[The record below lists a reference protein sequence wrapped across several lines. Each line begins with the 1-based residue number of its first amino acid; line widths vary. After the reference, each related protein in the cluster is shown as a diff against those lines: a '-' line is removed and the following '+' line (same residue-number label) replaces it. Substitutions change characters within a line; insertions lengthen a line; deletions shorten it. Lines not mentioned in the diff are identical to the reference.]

1 MKDEIHIENDIEN
14 QSDRHEISNIKQKE
28 KTQIQLQSMALKDE
42 NNKNNE
48 KIIENKDVMVLDEN
62 RINVGKPKVDEIV
75 EIPLNI

>member
-1 MKDEIHIENDIEN
+1 VKDEIHIENDIEN